1 MSQDAK
7 HPAKADDF
15 DADLFGE
22 GGANGSDLSDLGE
35 LSSGDELNDKS
46 ATAAK
51 PGADQNDDRP
61 ALPSFKR
68 RRDGASFN
76 QRDKAATA
84 DDRPASRSRLD
95 ANRAPRRR
103 EWDDDDE
110 AEAPPAEPVDPKKAI
125 VDQVRQDFDAAL
137 KIGVSSRRRKNDI
150 DLENQVDEIVAR
162 LRERMKEMAE
172 LDRLHNSEKRPAIG
186 KVGMLPLVTEQLRKA
201 VYQDQL
207 LEGGIL
213 DAVRVWL
220 EPLDDGALPALDIQV
235 ELFDFIEKLPIRTEH
250 LRESGLG
257 RIVMFFSKCPR
268 VDPRIQ
274 RKADELVLKW
284 SRPIIQRSTSYKDR
298 SLHRTGEFG
307 RSRPGAT
314 PARGRNTGQLDLT
327 ADVPTNRVR
336 VPRHLAPSY
345 DVMPSVSP
353 LVRQLAATNRQ
364 QPEHYKRLKAR
375 MNKNRSRASN
385 R

>member
-7 HPAKADDF
+7 HSANAEDF

-22 GGANGSDLSDLGE
+22 GDANGSDLSELGE
-35 LSSGDELNDKS
+35 LSSGDELNDIS
-46 ATAAK
+46 ATGAK
-51 PGADQNDDRP
+51 PGTDQEDDRP

-68 RRDGASFN
+68 RRSGEPSN
-76 QRDKAATA
+76 QLGNTTATG
-84 DDRPASRSRLD
+84 DQPSPRPRPEF
-95 ANRAPRRR
+95 NRAPRRR
-103 EWDDDDE
+103 DWDDEDE
-110 AEAPPAEPVDPKKAI
+110 AEAPPVEPVNPKKAI

-172 LDRLHNSEKRPAIG
+172 LDRLHNNEKRPAIG

-201 VYQDQL
+201 AYQDQL

-213 DAVRVWL
+213 DAVRAWL

-235 ELFDFIEKLPIRTEH
+235 ELFEFIEKLPIRTEH

-274 RKADELVLKW
+274 RKAEDLVLKW
-284 SRPIIQRSTSYKDR
+284 SRPIIQRSASYKDK

-307 RSRPGAT
+307 RSRPGTT
-314 PARGRNTGQLDLT
+314 PLRGRNTEQLDLT

-336 VPRHLAPSY
+336 IPRHLAPSY

-353 LVRQLAATNRQ
+353 LVRQLAATSRQ

-375 MNKNRSRASN
+375 MNKNRSRAAN